1 MATATCHH
9 FHKTNSMLLIHLHT
23 ILFLFIT
30 FIFYFDYYYIF
41 SLIRVYYTHLCM
53 TVFIIILSYQIIN
66 INHHDDERMYSTIY
80 DLSICY

>member
-1 MATATCHH
+1 ML
-9 FHKTNSMLLIHLHT
+9 FVYYINSMLLIHLHT

-41 SLIRVYYTHLCM
+41 SLIYEYMNYTHLCM